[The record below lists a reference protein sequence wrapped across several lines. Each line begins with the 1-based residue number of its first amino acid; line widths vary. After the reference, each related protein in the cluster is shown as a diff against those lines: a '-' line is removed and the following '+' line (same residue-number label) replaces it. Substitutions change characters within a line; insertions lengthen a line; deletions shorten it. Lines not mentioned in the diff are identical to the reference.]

1 MKLEVKI
8 IAENI
13 VKCCD
18 KITELQGYISNAQ
31 KALQMWKLTLDYFD
45 NIRHNESNIRRYES
59 MIMFQENQIK
69 ELIKQLH
76 DNR

>member
-13 VKCCD
+13 WKCCD
-18 KITELQGYISNAQ
+18 KITELEGYISNAK
-31 KALQMWKLTLDYFD
+31 KAIQMWNIETDLFD

>member
-1 MKLEVKI
+1 MKSETKNL
-8 IAENI
+8 AENI

-31 KALQMWKLTLDYFD
+31 KAVHMWKLTLDYYD
-45 NIRHNESNIRRYES
+45 NVRHNESNIRRYES

-69 ELIKQLH
+69 ELIKQLQ
-76 DNR
+76 

>member
-1 MKLEVKI
+1 MKSEVKSL
-8 IAENI
+8 AENI

-69 ELIKQLH
+69 ELIKQLQ
-76 DNR
+76 